1 MNTPVLSSTFF
12 LTLLLMVGLF
22 FFIRASVK
30 VRTEQVLL
38 ISEVPKTS
46 LLEQLKD
53 YFKQRAYNVTS
64 SDAAQDTM
72 TFEGL
77 VRPSWFLAIFLS
89 TFLHFL

>member
-1 MNTPVLSSTFF
+1 MPILSSTFF

-30 VRTEQVLL
+30 DRTEQVQL

-77 VRPSWFLAIFLS
+77 VR
-89 TFLHFL
+89 